1 LFYGA
6 LINCKKKL
14 IYGAT
19 IRLTRVTVI
28 NSSCNKCYYSDY
40 SCLNLLTLD
49 LALLFVQFKG
59 INALERF
66 RLVVF
71 VY

>member
-1 LFYGA
+1 LLRFLGMFSDLKFLYTVQYNVY
-6 LINCKKKL
+6 I
-14 IYGAT
+14 T
-19 IRLTRVTVI
+19 TRLKPLLLKGGGTV
-28 NSSCNKCYYSDY
+28 
-40 SCLNLLTLD
+40 
-49 LALLFVQFKG
+49 ALLFVQFKG